1 MEHVLAMHVVTVVEM
16 ASGEISAVPGEVIV
30 ETKSVAE
37 AVGFVKQPLLKKAVV
52 LAQVESAIIVPV
64 ALQISFLAQADSAKV
79 VVPLEAVTV
88 FPAKEAMALLV
99 MEETLEVVLM
109 SMNLV
114 LLLPVEVAMRF
125 VQ

>member
-1 MEHVLAMHVVTVVEM
+1 M

-37 AVGFVKQPLLKKAVV
+37 AVGFVKPLLKKAVV

-99 MEETLEVVLM
+99 M
-109 SMNLV
+109 V